1 MTLSVPAVIG
11 IYFLIGLFIG
21 GIVWSFDD
29 DPGML
34 GLVVIAWPVVLGT
47 LAVIFIVAI
56 PIVIGK
62 WIGNVVKGWL

>member
-1 MTLSVPAVIG
+1 MTLSVPAVLG

-21 GIVWSFDD
+21 GVVWAFDD
-29 DPGML
+29 DPGIL

-56 PIVIGK
+56 PVMIGK
-62 WIGNVVKGWL
+62 WIGDVVKGWL